1 MKQDALAAEAKELAL
16 LEKEQQEFEKAQ
28 MRGE

>member
-16 LEKEQQEFEKAQ
+16 LEKEQQEFEQA
-28 MRGE
+28 